1 MAQLHDL
8 GFGIFHRRVGTAVLA
23 SGFCVRW
30 SVHIGQQRHIFDPQ
44 TVDDNMHMDV
54 AGLVMPVRMGADDR
68 LMTGKLLS
76 AKLLAKLLRLVHG
89 QPVVRAVPWV
99 KADDGVMALDIRPE
113 CFSFSLP
120 LLQSQKRF
128 LACSAKND

>member
-1 MAQLHDL
+1 
-8 GFGIFHRRVGTAVLA
+8 
-23 SGFCVRW
+23 
-30 SVHIGQQRHIFDPQ
+30 
-44 TVDDNMHMDV
+44 MHMDV

-99 KADDGVMALDIRPE
+99 KADDVMVALDILALLILAISMQKT
-113 CFSFSLP
+113 SFLS
-120 LLQSQKRF
+120 SV
-128 LACSAKND
+128 S